1 MKYFETYDTK
11 KDAYLVMRYVDG
23 VNLES
28 KIEVNTLEREYGE
41 RTTATYME
49 QILKAVSHI
58 HTHDI
63 IHRDLNPR
71 NIMIT
76 KDNDVRIIDF
86 SQSANQ
92 NDKKVSKF
100 AGELLY
106 TAPEVF
112 EGKTTVQSDMW
123 TLGVVLYYVISG
135 FLPFKEATQ
144 ALTKEKIMK
153 NEYEWKS
160 PEFDNV
166 SDECKD
172 LISKLL
178 TKNPKNRLTA

>member
-1 MKYFETYDTK
+1 MNLLDHPYIVKYFETYDTK
-11 KDAYLVMRYVDG
+11 KDVYLVMRYVDG

-28 KIEVNTLEREYGE
+28 KIEVNTQERVYGE
-41 RTTATYME
+41 RTAATYME

-58 HTHDI
+58 HTHNL

-92 NDKKVSKF
+92 NDKKVAKF
-100 AGELLY
+100 AGEIHY

-112 EGKTTVQSDMW
+112 EGRTTV
-123 TLGVVLYYVISG
+123 
-135 FLPFKEATQ
+135 
-144 ALTKEKIMK
+144 
-153 NEYEWKS
+153 
-160 PEFDNV
+160 
-166 SDECKD
+166 
-172 LISKLL
+172 
-178 TKNPKNRLTA
+178 